1 MTQTISNFQNT
12 TKLLKNI
19 DWVALLPLFILA
31 GIAMVSLDQAI
42 ASVEFALQS
51 LWSTGIFLLISV
63 LFAAYA
69 KASSADQLVSK
80 AFSGR
85 VVVMIFVSTLFA
97 AFSPFCSCGVIPF
110 IAALLAA
117 GVPLAA
123 VMAFWIASPLMSPE
137 HFILTSSMIG
147 VDFALLRVGTA
158 VTMGLFAGFVTLG
171 IQKFNWFKSPLK
183 SQGCS
188 SSCSSEPSAEPRVNW
203 KFWQEAPRQAE
214 FKNTFLSTGTLL
226 LKWLTI
232 AFVLESLM
240 VAYVPTDVITNWLG
254 TESVLGI
261 FAAVIVGVP
270 TYLNG
275 FAAIP
280 LIDGLMDKGMSTA
293 NALAFLTAGSVS
305 SVPAAMAVFALVKK
319 SVFAWYLSVALI
331 GSILVGLAALLV
343 S

>member
-1 MTQTISNFQNT
+1 MSQTISSFQNT
-12 TKLLKNI
+12 TRVLKNI
-19 DWVALLPLFILA
+19 DWVAFFPLFILA
-31 GIAMVSLDQAI
+31 IIALISFDQAI
-42 ASVEFALQS
+42 ASVEFTLQS
-51 LWSTGIFLLISV
+51 LWSTGLFLLISI

-85 VVVMIFVSTLFA
+85 VVVMIVVSTLFA
-97 AFSPFCSCGVIPF
+97 AFSPFCSCGVIPI

-117 GVPLAA
+117 GVPLSA

-147 VDFALLRVGTA
+147 FDFALMRVGTA
-158 VTMGLFAGFVTLG
+158 TAMGLFAGFVTLG
-171 IQKFNWFKSPLK
+171 IQRFNWFESPLK

-188 SSCSSEPSAEPRVNW
+188 SSCGSGPADEPKVNW
-203 KFWQEAPRQAE
+203 KFWQDAPRRLE

-240 VAYVPTDVITNWLG
+240 VAYIPTDVITNWLG
-254 TESVLGI
+254 TDSILGI
-261 FAAVIVGVP
+261 FSAVIVGVP
-270 TYLNG
+270 AYLNG

-280 LIDGLMDKGMSTA
+280 LIDGLMDMGMSTA

-319 SVFAWYLSVALI
+319 SVFAWYLSVALV
-331 GSILVGLAALLV
+331 GSIFIGLIALWV